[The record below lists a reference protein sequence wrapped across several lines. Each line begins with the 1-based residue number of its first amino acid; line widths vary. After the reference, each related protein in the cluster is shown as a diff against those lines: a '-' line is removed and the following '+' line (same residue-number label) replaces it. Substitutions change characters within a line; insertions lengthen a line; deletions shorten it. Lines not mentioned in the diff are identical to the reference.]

1 MMEVGTLCLAIDS
14 LIYKLRNINHRLFY
28 LQHCQDFQ
36 IPINDDETIRIELAL
51 DTIMANF
58 DFLIANVIDKKCND
72 QETVAKMQAMIHDSI
87 RNDLAMKLWEHVGV
101 STIDLD
107 YAALPSCMHV
117 LENKKQLNTTNF
129 IKRLTDK
136 NTISDTDLIEMFTY
150 LTYLYVERQDS
161 IVAHIVQNL
170 RNKRA
175 LCQEL
180 QDRLNNFKINH
191 KLWI

>member
-1 MMEVGTLCLAIDS
+1 MEVGTLCLAIDS
-14 LIYKLRNINHRLFY
+14 QIYKLRNINHRLFY

-36 IPINDDETIRIELAL
+36 TPINDDEIIRIELDL
-51 DTIMANF
+51 DNVMVNF
-58 DFLIANVIDKKCND
+58 DFLVANVTCNN
-72 QETVAKMQAMIHDSI
+72 QETILSMQAMINDGI
-87 RNDLAMKLWEHVGV
+87 RSDLAMKLWEHVGV
-101 STIDLD
+101 STIDSD
-107 YAALPSCMHV
+107 YVALPNCLHV

-129 IKRLTDK
+129 IKRL
-136 NTISDTDLIEMFTY
+136 NTKDSVSNKDLIQMFSY
-150 LTYLYVERQDS
+150 LTYLYVEPQDS

>member
-58 DFLIANVIDKKCND
+58 DFLIA
-72 QETVAKMQAMIHDSI
+72 
-87 RNDLAMKLWEHVGV
+87 
-101 STIDLD
+101 
-107 YAALPSCMHV
+107 
-117 LENKKQLNTTNF
+117 

-136 NTISDTDLIEMFTY
+136 NTISDTDLVEMFTY